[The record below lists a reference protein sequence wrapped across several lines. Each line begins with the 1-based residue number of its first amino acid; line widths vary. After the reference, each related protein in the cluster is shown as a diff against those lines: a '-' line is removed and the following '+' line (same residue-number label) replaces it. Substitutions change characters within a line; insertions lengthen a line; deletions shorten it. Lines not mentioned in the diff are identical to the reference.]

1 MPTTTYLMLRSAR
14 RARLEASTSA
24 MQPFVLRHGGE
35 WPGYALATP
44 AVSPTLQ
51 VRLGLSA
58 PQLLDDRLD
67 LGRIAEQPNT
77 SADPAAS
84 LEA

>member
-1 MPTTTYLMLRSAR
+1 MLRSAR
-14 RARLEASTSA
+14 RARLEARMTARFRLMGKDRAASEECGVEGSG
-24 MQPFVLRHGGE
+24 P
-35 WPGYALATP
+35 ATP
-44 AVSPTLQ
+44 SVSPTLQ
-51 VRLGLSA
+51 VRLGLRA

-84 LEA
+84 LKA